1 MEITIPYPTIDV
13 EKTGQNIKR
22 LRENYNISVADLQ
35 IFLGLASTQAIYL
48 WQRGVTLPAVDNLCA
63 LSHLFGVSM
72 NDILVLKEVINKT
85 ESVHIDL

>member
-48 WQRGVTLPAVDNLCA
+48 WQRGINLPTADHLCA

-72 NDILVLKEVINKT
+72 NDILILK
-85 ESVHIDL
+85 